1 MCDEGKNVGTR
12 ALMGACYLACVF
24 ARTRFFWIM
33 TSFFWKGCLMKAKL
47 LAVAIMSA
55 CLLASGCSQSKSE
68 SKAVANDAETKEDRA
83 FKIIEQLQDAVY
95 TIIDLGTDVDSYG
108 AESYDKLKTSDRKAF
123 GSDQQCTP
131 GMKYPASSLTKGSKY
146 LKEVG
151 EEKFRGP
158 EITDYCNGDFEIEAV
173 IDDVAY
179 PEIAGIRLM
188 EQIKDVGHGGDECVF
203 DVRGA
208 KKWDQDLW
216 DEYLS
221 KYFRS
226 CKVIGQGQ

>member
-1 MCDEGKNVGTR
+1 
-12 ALMGACYLACVF
+12 
-24 ARTRFFWIM
+24 M
-33 TSFFWKGCLMKAKL
+33 TSFFGKGCVMKAKL
-47 LAVAIMSA
+47 LAVALMGA
-55 CLLASGCSQSKSE
+55 CFLASGCSQSKPE

-83 FKIIEQLQDAVY
+83 FKIVKQVQDAAYATWDPGTAVY
-95 TIIDLGTDVDSYG
+95 AYG
-108 AESYDKLKTSDRKAF
+108 AERYDKLKMSDRKAF
-123 GSDQQCTP
+123 GSDQQCAP
-131 GMKYPASSLTKGSKY
+131 GMKYPASSLTKASKY

-179 PEIAGIRLM
+179 PEIAGIRMM
-188 EQIKDVGHGGDECVF
+188 EKIKDVGNGGKECSV
-203 DVRGA
+203 DVRGV

-221 KYFRS
+221 KYFPS
-226 CKVIGQGQ
+226 DCKVIGQGQ